1 MRFIKPII
9 ILIVVA
15 VLGYGIYGLM
25 REKSAIEKEMEQLAD
40 SAQKLN
46 AENAIYQAK
55 IMQYKRPE
63 NLLKLS
69 REQFNYKREGEK
81 MIIVVP
87 GNASTSS
94 STAR

>member
-9 ILIVVA
+9 ILIIVII
-15 VLGYGIYGLM
+15 LGYGIYSLV
-25 REKSAIEKEMEQLAD
+25 RERNAIEKEMQQLAD
-40 SAQKLN
+40 TAQKLN
-46 AENAIYQAK
+46 VENAEYQAK
-55 IMQYKRPE
+55 ISQYKRPE

-69 REQFNYKREGEK
+69 REQFNYRREGEK